1 MMKFDHLKVQT
12 LSSPVYYPWWWSWL
26 WSRYP
31 IVIMIVSHPITR
43 NCVNLFIGIIREY
56 SWIPICM
63 FFLLYNDDDLV
74 LFSVTDVLDSIQFT
88 VIKLKDLVE
97 GENESL
103 EWGLLLRGRIFKGV
117 KIFIIRTSSGRRIL
131 DHQLSWRSTVGKF
144 QSVKSNSW
152 VHLQSNWLFR
162 NPVQQFDRSLNI
174 SVINIFFLV
183 AEFTCPYR
191 LCIFHER
198 TRKNNLEFK
207 HASGKDVSGRK
218 EFWSAGQWFTAAKQT
233 STAVRVRK
241 LKNWFCSFGL
251 VFPLI
256 LFLEMQ
262 SLHFKKVMTFWKIL
276 KRN

>member
-144 QSVKSNSW
+144 QSVKLNSW

-162 NPVQQFDRSLNI
+162 NRPAVWSISEHLGDKYFLSCGWIHLSL
-174 SVINIFFLV
+174 
-183 AEFTCPYR
+183 
-191 LCIFHER
+191 
-198 TRKNNLEFK
+198 
-207 HASGKDVSGRK
+207 
-218 EFWSAGQWFTAAKQT
+218 
-233 STAVRVRK
+233 
-241 LKNWFCSFGL
+241 
-251 VFPLI
+251 
-256 LFLEMQ
+256 
-262 SLHFKKVMTFWKIL
+262 
-276 KRN
+276 

>member
-1 MMKFDHLKVQT
+1 MEFDHLKVQI

-117 KIFIIRTSSGRRIL
+117 KIFIIRTSSGRRISE
-131 DHQLSWRSTVGKF
+131 DQLCWRSTVGQL
-144 QSVKSNSW
+144 QSVKWNSSSAIELL
-152 VHLQSNWLFR
+152 VSKSSS
-162 NPVQQFDRSLNI
+162 SLI
-174 SVINIFFLV
+174 DL
-183 AEFTCPYR
+183 
-191 LCIFHER
+191 
-198 TRKNNLEFK
+198 
-207 HASGKDVSGRK
+207 
-218 EFWSAGQWFTAAKQT
+218 WT
-233 STAVRVRK
+233 SR
-241 LKNWFCSFGL
+241 W
-251 VFPLI
+251 
-256 LFLEMQ
+256 
-262 SLHFKKVMTFWKIL
+262 
-276 KRN
+276 